1 MIYICVCVEHLKR
14 CKTSCCLMM
23 DDFRDSSFWIILAG
37 GTWSMDRSGAN
48 EDTYPMLVISR
59 LITVTY
65 LPIFSEMG
73 RGSTQEPPC
82 RPFELFIVLHCCR
95 NLALFYFILDFAASE
110 PSSESLLR
118 TEIHAGSTNF
128 SWQFVRDLFCARMM
142 HSTTKFAMLFLSKC
156 VIPAVYVKLAGT
168 LRGKPFQANNWQ

>member
-1 MIYICVCVEHLKR
+1 
-14 CKTSCCLMM
+14 
-23 DDFRDSSFWIILAG
+23 
-37 GTWSMDRSGAN
+37 MDRSGAN

-95 NLALFYFILDFAASE
+95 NLALFYFILFWTSLHQNLPQKVYFALKFTLDQLIF
-110 PSSESLLR
+110 PGSL
-118 TEIHAGSTNF
+118 
-128 SWQFVRDLFCARMM
+128 
-142 HSTTKFAMLFLSKC
+142 
-156 VIPAVYVKLAGT
+156 
-168 LRGKPFQANNWQ
+168 